1 MTAEIG
7 QLALCLALALA
18 LVQSASGLIGVR
30 SPAAA
35 SVASGAAMGLFVFVA
50 LAFGALTYAFVTS
63 DFSVLDV
70 ANNSHTLKPLIYK
83 ITGVWG
89 NHEGSMLLWV
99 LVLAVYSAAIAF
111 LGRGG
116 MKLTS
121 AALGVQGLLAFAFLL
136 FILFTSNPFLRL
148 DPPPFEG
155 AGLNPLLQDPG
166 LAFHPPTLYTGY
178 VGFSATF
185 SYAAAALIT
194 GNSDAGWARAARPFM
209 LIAWIALTLGI
220 AGGSWWAY
228 YTLGWGGFW
237 FWDPVENASLM
248 PWLIGTALLHSAL
261 ATERTGAFRSWT
273 LLLAIAAFSL
283 SLIGTFLVRSG
294 VLSSV
299 HAFAN
304 DPARGVFILG
314 MIGAA
319 VLGALGLFAW
329 RAPKLE
335 GGATFDPVSRETALL
350 LNNVFLAAVTTA
362 VFVGTLFP
370 LFYRALTGRDLS
382 VGPPYYALTFAPI
395 FLGLLVLVPF
405 GPRLAWRRGDPKEAA
420 RILIPAMLAAVT
432 AAFIVLAIVAPRML
446 LGVGAFSAV
455 ACLVGIGWFR
465 MARRSRWGIALAFLL
480 AAISIA
486 VVAMFARSTPHTF
499 FAMGAFAIAAW
510 VMAASVVDAR
520 SRRRSVFTPAAIAA
534 ILAHA
539 GLGITLIGVAGTTLW
554 RSEALQ
560 VLGPNETMTIDG
572 YTLRLHGVTRVDG
585 PNYQAA
591 RALIE
596 VRENDRVIAAMAPER
611 RFYPVEQQDSTE
623 TAIRSTGFSD
633 LYVALGDDRGG
644 GKWVI
649 RAYVNPL
656 APFIWAGAGVMAL
669 GGLAGLWGRLRVM
682 FAPRLAPQA
691 AE

>member
-1 MTAEIG
+1 MTGEIG
-7 QLALCLALALA
+7 ELALCLSLALS
-18 LVQSASGLIGVR
+18 LVMTASGFAGTR
-30 SPAAA
+30 AEAAVA
-35 SVASGAAMGLFVFVA
+35 RSVANGAANGLLVFVA
-50 LAFGALTYAFVTS
+50 LAFGALVYASIVS
-63 DFSVLDV
+63 DFSLLNV
-70 ANNSHTLKPLIYK
+70 AQNSHTLKPLIYK
-83 ITGVWG
+83 ISGVWG

-99 LVLAVYSAAIAF
+99 LVLAIYSAAIAASK
-111 LGRGG
+111 RGG
-116 MKLTS
+116 ARLTS
-121 AALGVQGLLAFAFLL
+121 AALGVQGLLAAAFLL
-136 FILFTSNPFLRL
+136 FILLTSNPFVRL

-155 AGLNPLLQDPG
+155 AGLNPLLQDIG
-166 LAFHPPTLYTGY
+166 LAVHPPMLYAGY
-178 VGFSATF
+178 VGLSATF
-185 SYAAAALIT
+185 AYAAAALIT
-194 GNSDAGWARAARPFM
+194 KERDWARAARPFM
-209 LIAWIALTLGI
+209 LTAWIALTLGI
-220 AGGSWWAY
+220 ALGSWWAY
-228 YTLGWGGFW
+228 YELGWGGFW

-420 RILIPAMLAAVT
+420 RTLIPAMLAAVT

-455 ACLVGIGWFR
+455 ACLVGIGWF
-465 MARRSRWGIALAFLL
+465 
-480 AAISIA
+480 
-486 VVAMFARSTPHTF
+486 
-499 FAMGAFAIAAW
+499 
-510 VMAASVVDAR
+510 
-520 SRRRSVFTPAAIAA
+520 
-534 ILAHA
+534 
-539 GLGITLIGVAGTTLW
+539 
-554 RSEALQ
+554 
-560 VLGPNETMTIDG
+560 
-572 YTLRLHGVTRVDG
+572 
-585 PNYQAA
+585 
-591 RALIE
+591 
-596 VRENDRVIAAMAPER
+596 
-611 RFYPVEQQDSTE
+611 
-623 TAIRSTGFSD
+623 
-633 LYVALGDDRGG
+633 
-644 GKWVI
+644 
-649 RAYVNPL
+649 
-656 APFIWAGAGVMAL
+656 
-669 GGLAGLWGRLRVM
+669 
-682 FAPRLAPQA
+682 
-691 AE
+691 